1 MPGHVLR
8 GGLRESWTCPN
19 PGWVQTC
26 DSVEVDTSGLVVRVA
41 GADLDM
47 EVGRQMMCTRARDTK
62 N

>member
-1 MPGHVLR
+1 MR

-47 EVGRQMMCTRARDTK
+47 EVGAADAVYQGY
-62 N
+62 